1 MLLTL
6 AALILGL
13 VVLVW
18 SADRFVIGASAT
30 AAILG
35 VSPLVVGI
43 LVVGIGTS
51 APEMLVSGIAA
62 FDGQPGLAVGN
73 ALGSNITNIALILGI
88 TALYIPLRVQ
98 SKLITREIPLLML
111 VMIIGFILLRD
122 GELDFIDGALLLT
135 GFALVILRQLWE
147 AKHSRGDAIEAE
159 FEAEIP
165 RDMPLSVALAWLLL
179 GLVLLMGSARVLVW
193 SAVELATAFGVSDLV
208 IGLTVVAI
216 GTSLPELAASVVAAR
231 KNEHDIAIGNVVGSN
246 LFNLLG
252 VMALPGV
259 IAPGPIDAEV
269 VSRDYPLML
278 GLTLL
283 FYLVAFGPR
292 KERRIRRAEG
302 GLLVLIYFAYLAY
315 LLVDSGAVQV

>member
-1 MLLTL
+1 MLLTV

-13 VVLVW
+13 ILLVW

-98 SKLITREIPLLML
+98 SKLVTREIPLLML
-111 VMIIGFILLRD
+111 VMIIGYVLLRD
-122 GELDFIDGALLLT
+122 GVLDFIDGAVLLT
-135 GFALVILRQLWE
+135 GFGLVILRQLWE

-165 RDMPLSVALAWLLL
+165 RDMTLPVALGWLLL
-179 GLVLLMGSARVLVW
+179 GLILLMGSARILVW

-216 GTSLPELAASVVAAR
+216 GTSLPELAASVAAAR

-259 IAPGPIDAEV
+259 IAPGPVDAAV
-269 VSRDYPLML
+269 ISRDYPLML
-278 GLTLL
+278 GLTAL

-302 GLLVLIYFAYLAY
+302 GMLVVIYFAYLGY
-315 LLVDSGAVQV
+315 LLVDSGAI